1 VSLKI
6 PPFPVQFPHCQSSFY
21 FHCPLFLGHW
31 LVIEGVQPNIPENP
45 APHTL
50 RPSFIP
56 PSSTT
61 TATPS
66 SETSTVTVETLEGQ
80 KYTVK
85 HHLSK
90 EHQMYFE
97 TVSTC
102 LFSKDVKAVQTALHS
117 LKHDAGIQQ
126 LLPYF
131 IQFIAEMVMKHLR
144 QLNYL
149 VLLLKVVNALLMN
162 PNLFIEPYVS
172 AYSNSI
178 FKFHL
183 FY

>member
-1 VSLKI
+1 M
-6 PPFPVQFPHCQSSFY
+6 
-21 FHCPLFLGHW
+21 
-31 LVIEGVQPNIPENP
+31 IEGVQPNIPENP
-45 APHTL
+45 V
-50 RPSFIP
+50 
-56 PSSTT
+56 PSSLSKGISGGMPM
-61 TATPS
+61 ATNPPAS
-66 SETSTVTVETLEGQ
+66 SSGGQVTVETLEGQ

-149 VLLLKVVNALLMN
+149 VLLLKVVNALLTN

-172 AYSNSI
+172 LNDFYSFI
-178 FKFHL
+178 
-183 FY
+183 

>member
-1 VSLKI
+1 MI
-6 PPFPVQFPHCQSSFY
+6 
-21 FHCPLFLGHW
+21 GHW

-45 APHTL
+45 TPQAL
-50 RPSFIP
+50 RPTLASTP
-56 PSSTT
+56 SATTAPSSSTSSTT
-61 TATPS
+61 A
-66 SETSTVTVETLEGQ
+66 VTVETLEGQ

-102 LFSKDVKAVQTALHS
+102 LFSKDFKAVQTALHS

-131 IQFIAEMVMKHLR
+131 VQFIAEMVMKHLR

-149 VLLLKVVNALLMN
+149 VLLLKVINALLTN
-162 PNLFIEPYVS
+162 PNLFIEPYVCLR
-172 AYSNSI
+172 SI
-178 FKFHL
+178 FPCIRPSYFFIFCL
-183 FY
+183 